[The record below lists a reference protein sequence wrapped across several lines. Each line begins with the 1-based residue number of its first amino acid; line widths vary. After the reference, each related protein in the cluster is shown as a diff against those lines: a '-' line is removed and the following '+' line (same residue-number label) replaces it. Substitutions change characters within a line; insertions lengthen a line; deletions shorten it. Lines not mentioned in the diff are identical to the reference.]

1 MSDIESSD
9 SLVRPVETKSPP
21 MTKSTPMYCMG
32 SVKCRINE
40 DTLKLQELHRLTA
53 VFLSVFSICSCS
65 VTFMR
70 SPVSKYGLNIRW
82 MPVVALFITT
92 SMYILKFANVKMGGW
107 GAADSRFWCDV
118 RIMYVRGFNTVR
130 TIVNWIS
137 SSVVFSMLTLLMGVE
152 SSVLFILMLNIV
164 ADWQA
169 GMSENQNQYN
179 IKFQD
184 RFMDEKEQLCLE
196 SLHHYHKQ
204 HTLEKIAWT
213 PFVLA
218 YFLKTY
224 LLSCMIFYSDGISS
238 EFIFAIPMVV
248 LIVTWVFLIP
258 CFLNFV
264 YLKQVITFCN
274 LEMYR
279 ILADCVMPTL
289 LVMFT
294 LV

>member
-1 MSDIESSD
+1 MTDIESSD
-9 SLVRPVETKSPP
+9 SLVRPTETKS
-21 MTKSTPMYCMG
+21 SIIRVFG
-32 SVKCRINE
+32 SLDCRIKE
-40 DTLKLQELHRLTA
+40 DTLKLRELHRLTA
-53 VFLSVFSICSCS
+53 ILLSVFSICSCS
-65 VTFMR
+65 ITFMR

-82 MPVVALFITT
+82 LPVTALFITT
-92 SMYILKFANVKMGGW
+92 GMYILKFANVKMGGW

-130 TIVNWIS
+130 TIFNWLS
-137 SSVVFSMLTLLMGVE
+137 SSVVFGMLTLLMGVE

-169 GMSENQNQYN
+169 GMAENQNQYD

-184 RFMDEKEQLCLE
+184 RFSDENEQLCLE

-204 HTLEKIAWT
+204 HVLDKIAWT
-213 PFVLA
+213 PFA
-218 YFLKTY
+218 IACFLKTY

-238 EFIFAIPMVV
+238 DFVFAVPMAI
-248 LIVTWVFLIP
+248 LIVLWVFLIP

-264 YLKQVITFCN
+264 YFKQAITFCN
-274 LEMYR
+274 LEIYR
-279 ILADCVMPTL
+279 ILTDCVVPPL

>member
-1 MSDIESSD
+1 MTDIESSD
-9 SLVRPVETKSPP
+9 SLVQPVE
-21 MTKSTPMYCMG
+21 TKSTPMYCLG
-32 SVKCRINE
+32 SVKCRITE

-53 VFLSVFSICSCS
+53 VLLSVCSICSCS
-65 VTFMR
+65 ITFMR
-70 SPVSKYGLNIRW
+70 SPVLKYGLNIRW
-82 MPVVALFITT
+82 IPVVALFITT
-92 SMYILKFANVKMGGW
+92 SMYILKFVNAKMGGW

-130 TIVNWIS
+130 TIVNWLS
-137 SSVVFSMLTLLMGVE
+137 SSVVFGMLALLLGVE

-169 GMSENQNQYN
+169 GMAENQNQYD

-184 RFMDEKEQLCLE
+184 RFLDENDLLCVE
-196 SLHHYHKQ
+196 SLHHFHKQ
-204 HTLEKIAWT
+204 HTREKIVWT
-213 PFVLA
+213 PFMIA
-218 YFLKTY
+218 CFLKTY
-224 LLSCMIFYSDGISS
+224 LLSCIIFYSGGISS
-238 EFIFAIPMVV
+238 DFIFAVPMVV
-248 LIVTWVFLIP
+248 LIVGWVFLIP

-279 ILADCVMPTL
+279 IMTDCVVPTL